1 MPGLAAT
8 RTGALSRLGA
18 RLRSAA
24 THDFCPA
31 VSRRVRRAVHQP
43 LGMIL
48 LAAGVAALCGLAV
61 HPRVFALAG
70 GLLAVAAAGVC
81 WPWLTVRGVRAAV
94 RYDRDRAV
102 EGAEV
107 GVSAAVTN
115 HLPWPAWGLGL
126 RQAPDE
132 PVVGLPGVGGRT
144 RAVCR
149 WVWVPPARGEYPAAP
164 PAVVTGFP
172 FGVWEAG
179 RAAAVEGRLV
189 VWPRTFPVGPVP
201 AAGGDEAEGGT
212 PARGRVGTTGEVVG
226 VRPYRRGD
234 SPRRIHWPQ
243 SAKHDRLVV
252 CELQPTARPAVL
264 VVLDTDPAA
273 HTPGPDGSFEWA
285 VRVAASL
292 ARGWLE
298 DGAAVGLAWAGG
310 VVPVNAGAAQVG
322 RVMDA
327 LARVGGGD
335 RPLADVLASPAV
347 RAARVG
353 VRVVVTTDAGA
364 ARAGPGGGVRW
375 AVLRRA
381 GFQDCGMRNAGCGI
395 EEGNR
400 PGPSTPHSAFRI
412 PHFPRPWLD
421 IPSAA
426 DAPHRL
432 RHGTPE
438 ATHGS

>member
-1 MPGLAAT
+1 MHPLAFA
-8 RTGALSRLGA
+8 RSDRIG
-18 RLRSAA
+18 RLRSTLQTAA
-24 THDFCPA
+24 RHDFCPA
-31 VSRRVRRAVHQP
+31 LSRRVRRAVHQP

-81 WPWLTVRGVRAAV
+81 WPSLTVRGVRAAV
-94 RYDRDRAV
+94 RFDRDRAV

-107 GVSAAVTN
+107 GASATVTN

-126 RQAPDE
+126 RQLPDE
-132 PVVGLPGVGGRT
+132 PAVGLPGVGGRT

-149 WVWVPPARGEYPAAP
+149 WVFVPPARGEYPAVP
-164 PAVVTGFP
+164 PRAVTGFP

-179 RAAAVEGRLV
+179 RAAAVGGRVV

-201 AAGGDEAEGGT
+201 LAGGDEAEGGT
-212 PARGRVGTTGEVVG
+212 PVRGRVGATGEVVG

-264 VVLDTDPAA
+264 VVLDTDPAV

-292 ARGWLE
+292 AKGWLE

-310 VVPVNAGAAQVG
+310 VVPVNAGAAQVNG
-322 RVMDA
+322 VMDA
-327 LARVGGGD
+327 LARVGDGG
-335 RPLADVLASPAV
+335 RPLADVLSSPAV

-364 ARAGPGGGVRW
+364 ARAGSVGGVRW

-381 GFQDCGMRNAGCGI
+381 GFSGEGSNA
-395 EEGNR
+395 
-400 PGPSTPHSAFRI
+400 SA
-412 PHFPRPWLD
+412 RPWLD

-426 DAPHRL
+426 EAPHRL

>member
-1 MPGLAAT
+1 MPRAVFV
-8 RTGALSRLGA
+8 RFDRLG
-18 RLRSAA
+18 RLRSRLRAA
-24 THDFCPA
+24 ARHDFCPGL
-31 VSRRVRRAVHQP
+31 SRRVRRAVHQP

-48 LAAGVAALCGLAV
+48 LAAAVAALCGLAV
-61 HPRVFALAG
+61 HPRVFALSG

-94 RYDRDRAV
+94 RFDRARAA

-107 GVSAAVTN
+107 GMSATITN

-126 RQAPDE
+126 RQTPDE
-132 PVVGLPGVGGRT
+132 PAVGLPGVGGRT

-149 WVWVPPARGEYPAAP
+149 WVWVPPCRGEYPATP
-164 PAVVTGFP
+164 PAVASGFP

-179 RAAAVEGRLV
+179 RPAAVEGRLL

-212 PARGRVGTTGEVVG
+212 PARQRVGATGEVVG

-292 ARGWLE
+292 AKGWLE

-310 VVPVNAGAAQVG
+310 VVPVNAGAAQVNG
-322 RVMDA
+322 VMDA
-327 LARVGGGD
+327 LARVGEGG
-335 RPLADVLASPAV
+335 RPLAEVLAAPAV

-364 ARAGPGGGVRW
+364 AGAGPAAGVRY
-375 AVLRRA
+375 AVLHRA
-381 GFQDCGMRNAGCGI
+381 GFG
-395 EEGNR
+395 
-400 PGPSTPHSAFRI
+400 GPPTRMTA
-412 PHFPRPWLD
+412 RPWLD

-426 DAPHRL
+426 EAPHRL

>member
-1 MPGLAAT
+1 MSFPSARTRRLAGL
-8 RTGALSRLGA
+8 GSRL
-18 RLRSAA
+18 RAA
-24 THDFCPA
+24 ASHDFCPA
-31 VSRRVRRAVHQP
+31 LSRRVRRAVHQP
-43 LGMIL
+43 LGLIL

-81 WPWLTVRGVRAAV
+81 WPWLTVRGVRAVV
-94 RYDRDRAV
+94 RFDRDRAV

-115 HLPWPAWGLGL
+115 HLPWPAWGLAV
-126 RQAPDE
+126 RQTRDE
-132 PVVGLPGVGGRT
+132 PAVGLPGVGGRT

-149 WVWVPPARGEYPAAP
+149 WAFVPPARGEYPAAP

-189 VWPRTFPVGPVP
+189 VWPRTFPAGPVP
-201 AAGGDEAEGGT
+201 SAGGDEAEGGT
-212 PARGRVGTTGEVVG
+212 PARGRVGATGEVVG

-273 HTPGPDGSFEWA
+273 HTGGPDGSFEWA

-310 VVPVNAGAAQVG
+310 VVPPNAGAAQVN

-327 LARVGGGD
+327 LARVALTGC
-335 RPLADVLASPAV
+335 RLAEVLASPAV

-353 VRVVVTTDAGA
+353 VRVVVATDAGS
-364 ARAGPGGGVRW
+364 ARAGSAGGVRW
-375 AVLRRA
+375 AVLHRA
-381 GFQDCGMRNAGCGI
+381 GFGGEGSNA
-395 EEGNR
+395 
-400 PGPSTPHSAFRI
+400 PA
-412 PHFPRPWLD
+412 RPWLA

>member
-1 MPGLAAT
+1 MPSVAFA
-8 RTGALSRLGA
+8 RSDRLG
-18 RLRSAA
+18 RLRSRLQVAA
-24 THDFCPA
+24 RHDFCPA
-31 VSRRVRRAVHQP
+31 LSRRVRRAVHQP
-43 LGMIL
+43 LGML
-48 LAAGVAALCGLAV
+48 LLTAGVAALCGLAV

-94 RYDRDRAV
+94 RFDQDRAV
-102 EGAEV
+102 DGAEV
-107 GVSAAVTN
+107 GVSATITN

-126 RQAPDE
+126 RQGRDE
-132 PVVGLPGVGGRT
+132 PAVGLPGVGGRT

-149 WVWVPPARGEYPAAP
+149 WVFAPPGRGEYPSAP

-179 RAAAVEGRLV
+179 RVAAAEGRLV

-201 AAGGDEAEGGT
+201 SAGDEADGGT
-212 PARGRVGTTGEVVG
+212 TARQRVGATGEVVG

-264 VVLDTDPAA
+264 VVLDTDSAA

-298 DGAAVGLAWAGG
+298 DGAAVGLVWAGG
-310 VVPVNAGAAQVG
+310 VVPVNAGAAQVNG
-322 RVMDA
+322 LMDA
-327 LARVGGGD
+327 LARVGGGG

-364 ARAGPGGGVRW
+364 AGAGPAPRVRW
-375 AVLRRA
+375 AILRRE
-381 GFQDCGMRNAGCGI
+381 GFG
-395 EEGNR
+395 
-400 PGPSTPHSAFRI
+400 GPAARTAF
-412 PHFPRPWLD
+412 RPWLD
-421 IPSAA
+421 IPSARE
-426 DAPHRL
+426 APYQL
-432 RHGTPE
+432 RHGTAE